1 MFETHVDTS
10 GLTAA
15 LKEFSKVSRKSMGKV
30 TREQSAIMVA
40 HLIGHTP
47 PGEMK
52 GRSISDRGGITTA
65 AKKRG
70 EASVAADIISLLP
83 TVRMA
88 DDKVYS
94 MIDSGYE
101 WGTGRGR
108 KVIKDFATSVQDLK
122 RIHRFARS
130 PSTGRVR
137 TGSTGQNMALTRA
150 AIRSEYIKQQK
161 KKVGTLNAGW
171 LKAARE
177 LKTAKRHTP
186 TWITRH
192 QGKPGGVHFRTTKS
206 GLTITMANNMPYMPE
221 NMASRVSKAIE
232 RREHGMK
239 EAMKAIIE
247 RNAKQAERK
256 QGR

>member
-52 GRSISDRGGITTA
+52 GRSISDRGGITKEA
-65 AKKRG
+65 RSRG
-70 EASVAADIISLLP
+70 EARLAADIVALFP
-83 TVRMA
+83 TVRKK
-88 DDKVYS
+88 DETVYS
-94 MIDSGYE
+94 MIDSGYQ

-108 KVIKDFATSVQDLK
+108 KIIKDFATSVQDLK

-177 LKTAKRHTP
+177 LKTAKRNTP
-186 TWITRH
+186 SWITRH
-192 QGKPGGVHFRTTKS
+192 GAKPGGVHFRTTKS
-206 GLTITMANNMPYMPE
+206 GLTITMANNMRYMPR
-221 NMASRVSKAIE
+221 NMASRVSRAVQ
-232 RREHGMK
+232 RREY
-239 EAMKAIIE
+239 AMLKAMESIIE
-247 RNAKQAERK
+247 RNAKQAERR

>member
-10 GLTAA
+10 GLNAA
-15 LKEFSKVSRKSMGKV
+15 LKEFAKTSRKSMEKV

-52 GRSISDRGGITTA
+52 GRSINDRGGITAA

-70 EASVAADIISLLP
+70 EASVAADITSLFP

-88 DDKVYS
+88 DDKVFS
-94 MIDSGYE
+94 MIESGYK

-108 KVIKDFATSVQDLK
+108 KIIRDFATSPQDLK

-137 TGSTGQNMALTRA
+137 TGSTGQNMALTRG
-150 AIRSEYIKQQK
+150 AIRREYIKQQK

-171 LKAARE
+171 LRAARE
-177 LKTAKRHTP
+177 LKTAKRNTP
-186 TWITRH
+186 AWITRH
-192 QGKPGGVHFRTTKS
+192 GAKPGGVHFRSTKS
-206 GLTITMANNMPYMPE
+206 GLTITMANNMPYMPR
-221 NMASRVSKAIE
+221 NMASRVSRAVQ
-232 RREHGMK
+232 RREHGML
-239 EAMKAIIE
+239 EAMEAIIE
-247 RNAKQAERK
+247 RRAKQAERR